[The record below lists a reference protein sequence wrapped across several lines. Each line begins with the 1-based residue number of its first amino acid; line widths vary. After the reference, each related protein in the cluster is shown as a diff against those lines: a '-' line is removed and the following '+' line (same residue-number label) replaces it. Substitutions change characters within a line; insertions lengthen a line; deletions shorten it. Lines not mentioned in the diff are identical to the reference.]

1 MTTLAADALRATR
14 PPTQRTPGLLGGCA
28 IALAVHIFIPIA
40 AVVANVFAGGGET
53 WAHLTSTVLPGYLL
67 NTAGLV
73 LGVAYGVVS
82 IGVLSAWL
90 VTAYRFPGR
99 RVLEWALILPLAMPA
114 YVMAYA
120 YTDWLQFTGPVQ
132 TWLRELTGWRAREY
146 WFPEIRS
153 LGGAMAVLSF
163 ALYPYVYL
171 LARASFLDQSRATA
185 ESARLLGHGP
195 WGTFFKVAL
204 PLARP
209 GIVAGTALALMEA
222 LADFGTVSYF
232 AVQTF
237 TTGIYRAWLSLGD
250 TVAGARLAS
259 CLGGVVARGVVVE
272 RISGNQYSRARQPVS
287 SRSQVC
293 TGPVNCSQSVYAYAI
308 T

>member
-1 MTTLAADALRATR
+1 
-14 PPTQRTPGLLGGCA
+14 
-28 IALAVHIFIPIA
+28 
-40 AVVANVFAGGGET
+40 
-53 WAHLTSTVLPGYLL
+53 
-67 NTAGLV
+67 
-73 LGVAYGVVS
+73 
-82 IGVLSAWL
+82 
-90 VTAYRFPGR
+90 
-99 RVLEWALILPLAMPA
+99 MPA

-171 LARASFLDQSRATA
+171 LARASFLDQSRATG
-185 ESARLLGHGP
+185 ESARLLGYGP
-195 WGTFFKVAL
+195 WGAFFRVAL

-250 TVAGARLAS
+250 TVVAGQLAS
-259 CLGGVVARGVVVE
+259 CLLAFVALVLVAE
-272 RISGNQYSRARQPVS
+272 RVCAARRATTTCPHVRARYLS
-287 SRSQVC
+287 VC
-293 TGPVNCSQSVYAYAI
+293 TGLQRRLHSPPASRRCCSDFCCRWGYWRSLPGPKAPCRARDSSR
-308 T
+308 